1 MIDGRRDFNL
11 TINFI
16 YFPGMYSMIIIGAM
30 DRATFL
36 DLIAPQL
43 KELEDT
49 MKVCHCYK
57 CIENNS

>member
-1 MIDGRRDFNL
+1 M
-11 TINFI
+11 
-16 YFPGMYSMIIIGAM
+16 IIGAM

-49 MKVCHCYK
+49 MKVCYCHKYLK
-57 CIENNS
+57 IIHRRFLIHY